1 MSEEAKEIYYEFGTG
16 TFRLYPVERVLRC
29 EGAEIKLTNKR
40 YDILLIL
47 LRCRERAVK
56 NEELMEA
63 IWAGDT
69 VESSNL
75 NVNISELRNA
85 LRCADPQASEFIK
98 NYPRLGYRF
107 MATVEERGVS
117 MTVAIL
123 PFKLEGSQKVS
134 DAIGQEMADTL
145 TSMLN
150 QNMSIRVTSSATV
163 HRVYNEHPQ
172 QSPLTFG
179 HRLVVDYV
187 FSGRIWRERD
197 RIHVNLDLLDVRA
210 DRVTASSSFEGDHT
224 ESFELDRLIHRWMG
238 SVLRLTP
245 TDREKE
251 QSTKQYTKNRKANE
265 YFKKG
270 RIQRFDVTEPSLRR
284 AIHYFE
290 QATKEDPDFARAYA
304 SIADTFIMMGML
316 NLIAPEES
324 YIGARDAARKAREK
338 DENMASAH
346 TAWAF
351 TKLFFEWQWKES
363 REGFARAIEINP
375 NSPSAHMG
383 YAHWLT
389 AQGLFTDAVT
399 EINQALALDPY
410 NFFTNFVRGM
420 VFFLA
425 RQYEQSLEQ
434 FERTHELNLRFNLKS
449 DLSYYGSS
457 LAYEYLALANEGEA
471 RERLFEKADAEAR
484 KSITRSQRHPLKLM
498 QRIHLKTIWGKRD
511 EALKMLDEVI
521 ESQQAGNYVSQ
532 YHLAIV
538 YASFEEVDL
547 AIKCLEEAYKVRDQ
561 YLFLLAVDPRLD
573 SLRSDP
579 RFKNLLSRLS
589 IENRR

>member
-1 MSEEAKEIYYEFGTG
+1 
-16 TFRLYPVERVLRC
+16 
-29 EGAEIKLTNKR
+29 
-40 YDILLIL
+40 
-47 LRCRERAVK
+47 
-56 NEELMEA
+56 
-63 IWAGDT
+63 
-69 VESSNL
+69 
-75 NVNISELRNA
+75 
-85 LRCADPQASEFIK
+85 
-98 NYPRLGYRF
+98 
-107 MATVEERGVS
+107 
-117 MTVAIL
+117 
-123 PFKLEGSQKVS
+123 
-134 DAIGQEMADTL
+134 
-145 TSMLN
+145 
-150 QNMSIRVTSSATV
+150 
-163 HRVYNEHPQ
+163 
-172 QSPLTFG
+172 
-179 HRLVVDYV
+179 
-187 FSGRIWRERD
+187 
-197 RIHVNLDLLDVRA
+197 
-210 DRVTASSSFEGDHT
+210 
-224 ESFELDRLIHRWMG
+224 MG